1 MEDEALE
8 NETDG
13 VQCRGND
20 EDGKSCEQA
29 EARAKTGSDAGFA
42 EPGAVDAQD
51 DDRCGDEPE
60 ERDQRDGGKSEG
72 QQAKDGSDAACQPC
86 TLNRAAPDDGVVGS
100 GGLRDRVGE
109 RVGGGL
115 LGADLLI
122 DLLAK
127 LFGELDLGCS
137 TVPAIYK
144 GALIFAMQKGVTTGT
159 DARTHYCEG

>member
-1 MEDEALE
+1 MIGAEMNQK
-8 NETDG
+8 NETSVTG
-13 VQCRGND
+13 G
-20 EDGKSCEQA
+20 
-29 EARAKTGSDAGFA
+29 RAKDSRPRTAA
-42 EPGAVDAQD
+42 M
-51 DDRCGDEPE
+51 
-60 ERDQRDGGKSEG
+60 
-72 QQAKDGSDAACQPC
+72 AACQPC

-122 DLLAK
+122 DLIAK
-127 LFGELDLGCS
+127 LFGELDLRCS
-137 TVPAIYK
+137 TVPAIDK